1 MRSTIKGDTRRTL
14 ILAYI
19 AQYAGEHGYTP
30 SGREMAQ
37 ALSISS
43 SSLLMFHLN
52 RLELDGKISRYRETG
67 PKRRASGRSIRI
79 AGEVR
84 GDKLAIAVEALRE
97 IVAVHQQGG
106 SVYQTSVRQIVKKAL
121 ATIESEGG
129 ET

>member
-1 MRSTIKGDTRRTL
+1 MTARGDTRRAL

-19 AQYAGEHGYTP
+19 KQYMREHGYAP

-37 ALSISS
+37 ALGISS
-43 SSLLMFHLN
+43 SSLLMFHLD
-52 RLELDGKISRYRETG
+52 RLERDGAITRYRETG

-97 IVAVHQQGG
+97 IA
-106 SVYQTSVRQIVKKAL
+106 TKAL
-121 ATIESEGG
+121 ATIESEGV
-129 ET
+129 